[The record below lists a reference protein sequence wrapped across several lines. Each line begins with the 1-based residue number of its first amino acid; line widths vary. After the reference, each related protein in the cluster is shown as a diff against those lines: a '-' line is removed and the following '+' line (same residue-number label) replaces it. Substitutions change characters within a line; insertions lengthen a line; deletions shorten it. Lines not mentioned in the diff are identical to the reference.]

1 MPFVGIGVGI
11 GRQRFAS
18 GGEVTPFQFTIDTT
32 NTSVGS
38 TNADQFRLPLSSS
51 NAPITPDFTIYW
63 GDGSSDYVNSFTSP
77 IHTYSSAGVYTI
89 TIVGAISGIKFNN
102 SNDRLKMLNVNS
114 WGALTN
120 LGSLSTS
127 GNSSDFFGCSN
138 LTSNATDSPILGGS
152 QSSLFRACSS
162 LNGGLANWDVSQVT
176 SLNGTFRNAS
186 SFNQNIGSWDVGNV
200 TIFQNMF
207 LSQSAFNNGGSDS
220 IKNWN
225 TSSATNM
232 AQMFLLTNA
241 FNQPIGDW
249 DISNVTTFGNIIN
262 NSSYSYLDDIYQK
275 WSLQSVQPNLT
286 IGFGTAKYTIAGASG
301 RSVLT
306 SPPNNWTITDG
317 GLI

>member
-1 MPFVGIGVGI
+1 MGVGI
-11 GRQRFAS
+11 NRQRFGS

-32 NTSVGS
+32 KTSVGS
-38 TNADQFRLPLSSS
+38 TSADQFRLPLSSTL
-51 NAPITPDFTIYW
+51 APITPDFTIYW

-77 IHTYSSAGVYTI
+77 IHTYASAGVYTI
-89 TIVGAISGIKFNN
+89 TIVGAISGIKFGD

-127 GNSSDFFGCSN
+127 SNSSDFFGCSN
-138 LTSNATDSPILGGS
+138 LTSNATDSPILDRS
-152 QSSLFRACSS
+152 QSGLFRSCSS

-176 SLNGTFRNAS
+176 SFNGAFRSVS

-200 TIFQNMF
+200 TVFLNMF
-207 LSQSAFNNGGSDS
+207 LSAAAFNNGGSDS
-220 IKNWN
+220 IKNWD
-225 TSSATNM
+225 TSSAINM
-232 AQMFLLTNA
+232 NQVFLGASA

-249 DISNVTTFGNIIN
+249 DISNVTNFGNIIN

-301 RSVLT
+301 RAVLT